1 MRLFVPLIFF
11 FFQTLFT
18 NAQPQ
23 LNQSLKQELDSI
35 MILDQKYRALLV
47 LSSNGKE
54 DSLAAAYGIKKEEL
68 NSYLW
73 KLQNEI
79 DSSNIFRI
87 EEIIKMYG
95 YPGSSLVDTPTN
107 ETAFYV
113 IQHSKVIDKYLPLI
127 KTAAEKKELSF
138 RLYAMMLDRSLM
150 FQDKEQI
157 YGTQGTGISVKNAS
171 TGNWET
177 LLFIWPIKNPLTVN
191 DRRKAAGFTQTVEDY
206 SKHLLGIEYRVLTL
220 EEALKM
226 RVEATKFDK

>member
-1 MRLFVPLIFF
+1 MRLITLIIFLS
-11 FFQTLFT
+11 FQIQIAD
-18 NAQPQ
+18 AQTQ

-35 MILDQKYRALLV
+35 LILDQKYRALLV

-54 DSLAAAYGIKKEEL
+54 DSLAAVFDVKKDEL
-68 NSYLW
+68 NNYLW

-79 DSSNIFRI
+79 DSSNIVRT
-87 EEIIKMYG
+87 EEIIKQYG
-95 YPGSSLVDTPTN
+95 YPGSSLVDTPAN

-113 IQHSKVIDKYLPLI
+113 IQHSKVIDKYLPII
-127 KTAAEKKELSF
+127 KIAAEKKELSF

-171 TGNWET
+171 TGKWET
-177 LLFIWPIKNPLTVN
+177 LLFMWPIHDPLTVN
-191 DRRKAAGFTQTVEDY
+191 ERRKAAGFTQTIEDY
-206 SKHLLGIEYRVLTL
+206 SKNLLGIEYRVLSL

-226 RVEATKFDK
+226 REEVMKSNK